1 MGVPTPINPLII
13 VNPIAGNGRSHGLT
27 PRIERWLADRA
38 VTARVMETRERGH
51 AERLAATAG
60 DLGHD
65 RVVVVGGDGTIQE
78 VVNGLLADG
87 RGSGDA
93 RPVMGLVPG
102 GTGND
107 LVRDLL
113 LPLEPLSA
121 LAVALGEA
129 TRAIDIGRATNGAG
143 EVRHFHAAGGVGF
156 DAKVAHTMFG
166 HRMPW
171 QKGRIG
177 YFLST
182 FVELM
187 RFRNQTILVQ
197 TEGEGETTSA
207 ERVCLLVAFA
217 NGAFYGGGMQI
228 CPGAEIG
235 DGLLD
240 ICLAGDLSRWE
251 ALRLLP
257 GIYKGAHVGH
267 PKVEFLRV
275 RSVTFSGD
283 AGTLAHLDG
292 EPFGALPVA
301 VSVLPGAV
309 HVAVGDS
316 GIVGS

>member
-1 MGVPTPINPLII
+1 
-13 VNPIAGNGRSHGLT
+13 
-27 PRIERWLADRA
+27 
-38 VTARVMETRERGH
+38 
-51 AERLAATAG
+51 
-60 DLGHD
+60 
-65 RVVVVGGDGTIQE
+65 VVVGGDGTIQE
-78 VVNGLLADG
+78 VVNGLLTDG
-87 RGSGDA
+87 RPATGE
-93 RPVMGLVPG
+93 RPSLGLVPG

-113 LPLEPLSA
+113 LPLEPFAA
-121 LAVALGEA
+121 LAVALGEL

-187 RFRNQTILVQ
+187 RFRNQTILVDPD
-197 TEGEGETTSA
+197 GDDDAAAA

-267 PKVEFLRV
+267 PKVEFRRV
-275 RSVTFSGD
+275 RGITFSGD
-283 AGTLAHLDG
+283 PGTLAHLDG

-301 VSVLPGAV
+301 VSVLPGALR
-309 HVAVGDS
+309 VAVGDS
-316 GIVGS
+316 GIVDG